1 MLKPKYTIT
10 EGILKNVGVVE
21 AAREV
26 IESAALIPAYQKS
39 FQNEALLRTVHFGT
53 HIEGNEL
60 SLEEARKIVEG
71 PAFAPLSGATAG
83 EGREAQEVINYRRVM
98 EYLEEAAR
106 NREALS
112 PFVYTAEQLLKIHT
126 LAVERI
132 LPSDFLGKLR
142 TVEVV
147 AKDSQTGKTVFQY
160 PPAVEVSYYLD
171 DFFAWLNGEQG
182 RTTHPVLRS
191 AITHYILAAV
201 HPFTEGNGRVARAFA
216 TLVLFCEGYEVK
228 RLFSLEEYF
237 DREAK
242 SYFEALLSVS
252 RQNSQINERDLTSW
266 LEFFCQGLASEL
278 LRVKEKVKKLSFDGR
293 FREKLGNQVVLSERQ
308 IRLLEYLE
316 GPGEMTMLEAKEA
329 LPMVSEDTILREL
342 KELLKK
348 GIIKKKGKTKGAKY
362 HVIN

>member
-1 MLKPKYTIT
+1 M
-10 EGILKNVGVVE
+10 GVIE

-60 SLEEARKIVEG
+60 SLEEAKKIVQG
-71 PAFAPLSGATAG
+71 SGFEVQG
-83 EGREAQEVINYRRVM
+83 EKEWGESREAQEVINYRRVM
-98 EYLEEAAR
+98 EYLEELMQDT
-106 NREALS
+106 ETPS

-147 AKDSQTGKTVFQY
+147 AKDSQTGKNVFQY
-160 PPAVEVSYYLD
+160 PPAVEVTYYLD
-171 DFFAWLNGEQG
+171 DFFTWLNGEQG

-201 HPFTEGNGRVARAFA
+201 HPFTEGNGRTARALA
-216 TLVLFCEGYEVK
+216 TLVLFCEGYDVK

-242 SYFEALLSVS
+242 SYFETLLSVS
-252 RQNSQINERDLTSW
+252 RQNPQINERDLTVW

-278 LRVKEKVKKLSFDGR
+278 LRVKEEVKRLSFDGR
-293 FREKLGNQVVLSERQ
+293 FREKLGTQVVLSERQ

-316 GPGEMTMLEAKEA
+316 GPGEMTMLEAREA

-348 GIIKKKGKTKGAKY
+348 GIIKKRGKTKGAKY
-362 HVIN
+362 YVIN